1 MSRPGAFVEQPGQ
14 PTTSDA
20 DGRAPR
26 ASNEGASS
34 MRKAGRSGEGAAERE
49 RRGGAREWTVERRTS
64 SAAGALTDYE
74 VVVAMRRG
82 EAAAFEQYVGRF
94 HRILLDYARRAGVSP
109 AERDELVSELLDD
122 VAIQLMTRSAPLPQN
137 PRMYLLSGLRHK
149 LLNRKRGSERRRR
162 VVSEAARAAY
172 ADRDPAAGETAAG
185 CSEEMLRTSRGPE
198 WEDAPLPRVLERL
211 AGRLSEALRDDER
224 MLLVAVAENIPQRE
238 IAEWLGVSYAV
249 ARKRLERLRARLTE
263 VAMQYANTLEPD
275 DARELQRFFHRCRA
289 RIGARAIAHAEG
301 GAITPRGVVAP

>member
-1 MSRPGAFVEQPGQ
+1 MG
-14 PTTSDA
+14 
-20 DGRAPR
+20 
-26 ASNEGASS
+26 
-34 MRKAGRSGEGAAERE
+34 KAGRPGGGDRRE
-49 RRGGAREWTVERRTS
+49 RGEWKVERRDP
-64 SAAGALTDYE
+64 AADVTATTPKDYDIL
-74 VVVAMRRG
+74 VSMRRG
-82 EAAAFEQYVGRF
+82 DALAFERFIARF
-94 HRILLDYARRAGVSP
+94 HRILLDYARRAGVPP

-137 PRMYLLSGLRHK
+137 PRMYLLTALRHK

-172 ADRDPAAGETAAG
+172 GDRDLATGEAAAG
-185 CSEEMLRTSRGPE
+185 CSEDMQRASRGPE
-198 WEDAPLPRVLERL
+198 WECAPLPRVLERL
-211 AGRLSEALRDDER
+211 AGRLSEALSADER
-224 MLLVAVAENIPQRE
+224 QLLVAVAENIPQRE

-289 RIGARAIAHAEG
+289 RIGARAIAGDGDAVTRE
-301 GAITPRGVVAP
+301 A